1 MAPSGLS
8 RQEEEAWREAHDHI
22 PASMAR
28 LYHPTVAQAKAY
40 ARGAAAQ
47 RGWTGD
53 EWNYIEQIWQRE
65 SSWQWSADNASSTA
79 YGIPQLLPGWSMGYG
94 WLDDGAVQIDAGLK
108 YIAQRYGNPTKAWN
122 FWQANQW
129 Y

>member
-1 MAPSGLS
+1 
-8 RQEEEAWREAHDHI
+8 
-22 PASMAR
+22 
-28 LYHPTVAQAKAY
+28 
-40 ARGAAAQ
+40 
-47 RGWTGD
+47 
-53 EWNYIEQIWQRE
+53 
-65 SSWQWSADNASSTA
+65 
-79 YGIPQLLPGWSMGYG
+79 MGYG